1 MKLIRRA
8 KTINL
13 PAARSIEIKYE
24 TIQWDTN
31 HSKLIIT
38 GVTNKDFSGPS
49 KHRYQIEIS
58 ADEFGELISSTSNA
72 ALKDPGFFEKALA
85 SIHKELFKLTAIVG
99 GIFINIEKK

>member
-13 PAARSIEIKYE
+13 PAVRSIEITYE
-24 TIQWDTN
+24 TIQWDID
-31 HSKLIIT
+31 HSKLIIS
-38 GVTNKDFSGPS
+38 GVSNKDFSNSS

-58 ADEFGELISSTSNA
+58 ANEFSELISKTANA
-72 ALKDPGFFEKALA
+72 ALKNPSFFENALT

-99 GIFINIEKK
+99 GIFIKTEKK